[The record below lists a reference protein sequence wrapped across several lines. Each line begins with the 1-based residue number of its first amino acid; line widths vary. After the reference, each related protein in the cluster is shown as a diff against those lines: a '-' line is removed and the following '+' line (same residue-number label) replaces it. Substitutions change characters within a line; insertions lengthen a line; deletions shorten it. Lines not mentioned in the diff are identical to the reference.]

1 MPPFFIF
8 IVHNYFMKD
17 FSSHIGIIGAGIS
30 GLALGC
36 FLKKANIPV
45 VIFEKSDDINEYG
58 AGISLSPNGLR
69 ILKALGIFKKIQR
82 LSGNPH
88 KAYFFSNNKMIT
100 SLPVDVITTSRQTL
114 YQTLLQ
120 NYLSYDGD
128 ILFNHEL
135 LDLDVNSLKLSFS
148 NGNEVNVNHLVACDG
163 IKSICRKYHDKLDS
177 EPSYSGYSVWRAII
191 DKKQENIETYLGP
204 NHHIVTYPIDN
215 NRTSFVAAF
224 KTNKMY
230 KESWRSS
237 GSKEEMLNDLPKISK
252 KAYSIFDTDFDLY
265 KWGVYTRPNVKRL
278 YMKNIT
284 FLGDAA
290 HPIVPFMGQGGCL
303 ALEDAFVFSELV
315 SKFKDDYTKIQY
327 TYEKIRLKRIK
338 KIKARSEIQGHL
350 NHLKNP
356 FLILCRNM
364 IMKYS
369 SIIRIIV
376 KDIWNYD
383 SNLEIKNIK

>member
-1 MPPFFIF
+1 
-8 IVHNYFMKD
+8 MKD
-17 FSSHIGIIGAGIS
+17 FSGHIGIIGAGIS

-45 VIFEKSDDINEYG
+45 VIFEKSNDISEHG

-69 ILKALGIFKKIQR
+69 VLKALGIFKKIQR
-82 LSGNPH
+82 LSGNPN
-88 KAYFFSNNKMIT
+88 KAYFFSNNKKVT
-100 SLPVDVITTSRQTL
+100 SFPVDVITTSRQTL
-114 YQTLLQ
+114 YKSLLE

-135 LDLDVNSLKLSFS
+135 LDLDINSLKISFS
-148 NGNEVNVNHLVACDG
+148 NGSIFNVSHLVACDG
-163 IKSICRKYHDKLDS
+163 IKSICRKFHDKLDS
-177 EPSYSGYSVWRAII
+177 EPSYSGYSVWRAIV

-204 NHHIVTYPIDN
+204 NHHIVTYPIDKS
-215 NRTSFVAAF
+215 RISFVAAI

-230 KESWRSS
+230 KESWRSI
-237 GSKEEMLNDLPKISK
+237 GTKEEMLKDLPKIPK
-252 KAYSIFDTDFDLY
+252 KAYSFLDTDINLY
-265 KWGVYTRPNVKRL
+265 KWGVYTRPNIKSL

-303 ALEDAFVFSELV
+303 ALEDAFVFGELV
-315 SKFKDDYTKIQY
+315 SKFKNDFTKIQY

-350 NHLKNP
+350 NHIKNP
-356 FLILCRNM
+356 FFILCRNL
-364 IMKYS
+364 IMKFS
-369 SIIRIIV
+369 PIIPTIV
-376 KDIWNYD
+376 KDIWDYD
-383 SNLEIKNIK
+383 ASIEINNIK

>member
-1 MPPFFIF
+1 
-8 IVHNYFMKD
+8 MKD
-17 FSSHIGIIGAGIS
+17 FSGHIGIIGAGIS

-45 VIFEKSDDINEYG
+45 VIFEKSKDISEYG

-69 ILKALGIFKKIQR
+69 VLKALGIFKKIQR
-82 LSGNPH
+82 LSGNPN
-88 KAYFFSNNKMIT
+88 KAYFFSNNKKVT
-100 SLPVDVITTSRQTL
+100 SFPVDVITTSRQTL
-114 YQTLLQ
+114 YKSLLE

-135 LDLDVNSLKLSFS
+135 LDLDVNSLELSFS
-148 NGNEVNVNHLVACDG
+148 NGSIFNVSHLVACDG
-163 IKSICRKYHDKLDS
+163 IKSICRKFHDKLDS
-177 EPSYSGYSVWRAII
+177 EPSYSGYSVWRAIV

-204 NHHIVTYPIDN
+204 NHHIVTYPIDKS
-215 NRTSFVAAF
+215 RISFVAAI

-230 KESWRSS
+230 KESWRSI
-237 GSKEEMLNDLPKISK
+237 GTKEEMLKDLPKISK
-252 KAYSIFDTDFDLY
+252 KAYSFLDTDINLY
-265 KWGVYTRPNVKRL
+265 KWGVYTRPNIKSL

-315 SKFKDDYTKIQY
+315 SKFKNDFNKIQY
-327 TYEKIRLKRIK
+327 AYEKIRLKRIK
-338 KIKARSEIQGHL
+338 KIKARSEIQGYL
-350 NHLKNP
+350 NHIKNP
-356 FLILCRNM
+356 FLILCRNL
-364 IMKYS
+364 IMKFS
-369 SIIRIIV
+369 PIILATV

-383 SNLEIKNIK
+383 SSIEINNIK

>member
-1 MPPFFIF
+1 
-8 IVHNYFMKD
+8 MKD
-17 FSSHIGIIGAGIS
+17 FSGHIGIIGAGIS

-45 VIFEKSDDINEYG
+45 VIFEKSKDISEYG

-69 ILKALGIFKKIQR
+69 VLKALGIFKKIQR
-82 LSGNPH
+82 LSGNPN
-88 KAYFFSNNKMIT
+88 KAYFFSNNKKVT
-100 SLPVDVITTSRQTL
+100 SFPVDVITTSRQTL
-114 YQTLLQ
+114 YKSLLE

-135 LDLDVNSLKLSFS
+135 LDLDVNSLELSFS
-148 NGNEVNVNHLVACDG
+148 NGSIFNVSHLVACDG
-163 IKSICRKYHDKLDS
+163 IKSICRKFHDKLDS
-177 EPSYSGYSVWRAII
+177 EPSYSGYSVWRAIV

-204 NHHIVTYPIDN
+204 NHHIVTYPIDKS
-215 NRTSFVAAF
+215 RISFVAAI

-230 KESWRSS
+230 KESWRSI
-237 GSKEEMLNDLPKISK
+237 GTKEEMLKDLPKISK
-252 KAYSIFDTDFDLY
+252 KAYSFLDTDINLY
-265 KWGVYTRPNVKRL
+265 KWGVYTRPNIKSL

-315 SKFKDDYTKIQY
+315 SKFKNDFNKIQY
-327 TYEKIRLKRIK
+327 AYEKIRLKRIK
-338 KIKARSEIQGHL
+338 KIKARSEIQGYL
-350 NHLKNP
+350 NHIKNP
-356 FLILCRNM
+356 FFILCRNL
-364 IMKYS
+364 IMKFS
-369 SIIRIIV
+369 PIILATV

-383 SNLEIKNIK
+383 SSIEINNIK

>member
-1 MPPFFIF
+1 
-8 IVHNYFMKD
+8 MKD
-17 FSSHIGIIGAGIS
+17 FSGHIGIIGAGIS

-45 VIFEKSDDINEYG
+45 VIFEKSNDVSEYG

-69 ILKALGIFKKIQR
+69 VLKALGIFKKIQR
-82 LSGNPH
+82 LSGNPN
-88 KAYFFSNNKMIT
+88 KAYFFSNNKKVT
-100 SLPVDVITTSRQTL
+100 SFPVDVITTSRQTL
-114 YQTLLQ
+114 YKSLLE

-135 LDLDVNSLKLSFS
+135 LDLDVNSLELSFS
-148 NGNEVNVNHLVACDG
+148 NGSIFNVSHLVACDG
-163 IKSICRKYHDKLDS
+163 IKSICRKFHDKLDS
-177 EPSYSGYSVWRAII
+177 EPSYSGYSVWRAIV

-204 NHHIVTYPIDN
+204 NHHIVTYPIDKS
-215 NRTSFVAAF
+215 RISFVAAI

-230 KESWRSS
+230 KESWRSI
-237 GSKEEMLNDLPKISK
+237 GTKEEMLKDLPKISK
-252 KAYSIFDTDFDLY
+252 KAYSFLDTDINLY
-265 KWGVYTRPNVKRL
+265 KWGVYTRPNIKSL

-315 SKFKDDYTKIQY
+315 SKFKNDFNKIQY
-327 TYEKIRLKRIK
+327 AYEKIRLKRIK

-350 NHLKNP
+350 NHIKNP
-356 FLILCRNM
+356 FFILCRNL
-364 IMKYS
+364 IMKFS
-369 SIIRIIV
+369 PIIPTIV
-376 KDIWNYD
+376 KDIWDYD
-383 SNLEIKNIK
+383 LSIEINNIK

>member
-1 MPPFFIF
+1 
-8 IVHNYFMKD
+8 MKD
-17 FSSHIGIIGAGIS
+17 FSGHIGIIGAGIS

-45 VIFEKSDDINEYG
+45 VIFEKSKDISEYG

-69 ILKALGIFKKIQR
+69 VLKALGIFKKIQR
-82 LSGNPH
+82 LSGNPN
-88 KAYFFSNNKMIT
+88 KAYFFSNNKKVT
-100 SLPVDVITTSRQTL
+100 SFPVDVITTSRQTL
-114 YQTLLQ
+114 YKSLLE

-135 LDLDVNSLKLSFS
+135 SDLDVNSLELSFS
-148 NGNEVNVNHLVACDG
+148 NGSIFNVSHLVACDG
-163 IKSICRKYHDKLDS
+163 IKSICRKFHDKLDS
-177 EPSYSGYSVWRAII
+177 EPSYSGYSVWRAIV

-204 NHHIVTYPIDN
+204 NHHIVTYPIDKS
-215 NRTSFVAAF
+215 RTSFVAAI

-230 KESWRSS
+230 KESWRSI
-237 GSKEEMLNDLPKISK
+237 GTKEEMLKDLPKISK
-252 KAYSIFDTDFDLY
+252 KAYSFLDTDINLY
-265 KWGVYTRPNVKRL
+265 KWGVYTRPNIKSL

-315 SKFKDDYTKIQY
+315 SKFKNDFNKIQY
-327 TYEKIRLKRIK
+327 AYEKIRLKRIK

-350 NHLKNP
+350 NHIKNP
-356 FLILCRNM
+356 FFILCRNL
-364 IMKYS
+364 IMKFS
-369 SIIRIIV
+369 PIIPAIV

-383 SNLEIKNIK
+383 SSIEINNIK

>member
-1 MPPFFIF
+1 
-8 IVHNYFMKD
+8 MKD
-17 FSSHIGIIGAGIS
+17 FSGHIGIIGAGIS

-45 VIFEKSDDINEYG
+45 VIFEKSNDISEYG

-69 ILKALGIFKKIQR
+69 VLKALGIFKKIQR
-82 LSGNPH
+82 LSGNPN
-88 KAYFFSNNKMIT
+88 KAYFFSNNKKVT
-100 SLPVDVITTSRQTL
+100 SFPVDVITTSRQTL
-114 YQTLLQ
+114 YKSLLE

-135 LDLDVNSLKLSFS
+135 SDLDVNSLELSFS
-148 NGNEVNVNHLVACDG
+148 NGSIFNVSHLVACDG

-177 EPSYSGYSVWRAII
+177 EPFYSGYSVWRAIV

-204 NHHIVTYPIDN
+204 NHHIVTYPIDKS
-215 NRTSFVAAF
+215 RISFVAAI

-230 KESWRSS
+230 KESWRSI
-237 GSKEEMLNDLPKISK
+237 GTKEEMLKDLPKISK
-252 KAYSIFDTDFDLY
+252 KAYSFLDTDINLY
-265 KWGVYTRPNVKRL
+265 KWGVYTRPNIKSL

-315 SKFKDDYTKIQY
+315 SKFKNDFSKIQY

-350 NHLKNP
+350 NHIKNP
-356 FLILCRNM
+356 FFILCRNL
-364 IMKYS
+364 IMKFS
-369 SIIRIIV
+369 PIIPTIV
-376 KDIWNYD
+376 KDIWDYD
-383 SNLEIKNIK
+383 SSIEIKNIK

>member
-1 MPPFFIF
+1 
-8 IVHNYFMKD
+8 MKD
-17 FSSHIGIIGAGIS
+17 FSGHIGIIGAGIS

-45 VIFEKSDDINEYG
+45 VIFEKSNDISEHG

-69 ILKALGIFKKIQR
+69 VLKALGIFKKIQR

-88 KAYFFSNNKMIT
+88 KAYFFSNNKKIT
-100 SLPVDVITTSRQTL
+100 SFPVDVITTSRQTL

-120 NYLSYDGD
+120 NYHSYDGD

-177 EPSYSGYSVWRAII
+177 EPLYSGYSVWRAII

-237 GSKEEMLNDLPKISK
+237 GSKKEMLNDLPKISK
-252 KAYSIFDTDFDLY
+252 KAYSILDTDFDLY
-265 KWGVYTRPNVKRL
+265 KWGVYTRSNIKSL
-278 YMKNIT
+278 YMKNVT

-315 SKFKDDYTKIQY
+315 SKFKNDFSKIQY
-327 TYEKIRLKRIK
+327 AYEKIRLKRIK
-338 KIKARSEIQGHL
+338 KIKARSEIQGYL
-350 NHLKNP
+350 NHIKNP
-356 FLILCRNM
+356 FLVLCRNL
-364 IMKYS
+364 IMKFFP
-369 SIIRIIV
+369 IIPKIV
-376 KDIWNYD
+376 KDIWDYD
-383 SNLEIKNIK
+383 SIIEINNFKQS

>member
-1 MPPFFIF
+1 
-8 IVHNYFMKD
+8 MKD
-17 FSSHIGIIGAGIS
+17 FSGHIGIIGAGIS

-45 VIFEKSDDINEYG
+45 VIFEKSKDISEYG

-69 ILKALGIFKKIQR
+69 VLKALGIFKKIQR
-82 LSGNPH
+82 LSGNPN
-88 KAYFFSNNKMIT
+88 KAYFFSNNKKVT
-100 SLPVDVITTSRQTL
+100 SFPVDVITTSRQTL
-114 YQTLLQ
+114 YKSLLE

-135 LDLDVNSLKLSFS
+135 LDLDVNSLELSFS
-148 NGNEVNVNHLVACDG
+148 NGSIFNVSHLVACDG
-163 IKSICRKYHDKLDS
+163 IKSICRKFHDKLDS
-177 EPSYSGYSVWRAII
+177 EPSYSGYSVWRAIV

-204 NHHIVTYPIDN
+204 NHHIVTYPIDKS
-215 NRTSFVAAF
+215 RISFVAAI

-230 KESWRSS
+230 KESWRSI
-237 GSKEEMLNDLPKISK
+237 GTKEEMLKDLPKISK
-252 KAYSIFDTDFDLY
+252 KAYSFLDNDINLY
-265 KWGVYTRPNVKRL
+265 KWGVYTRPNIKSL

-315 SKFKDDYTKIQY
+315 SKFKNDFNKIQY
-327 TYEKIRLKRIK
+327 AYEKIRLKRIK
-338 KIKARSEIQGHL
+338 KIKARSEIQGYL
-350 NHLKNP
+350 NHIKNP
-356 FLILCRNM
+356 FFILCRNL
-364 IMKYS
+364 IMKFS
-369 SIIRIIV
+369 PIIPATV

-383 SNLEIKNIK
+383 SSIEIKNIK

>member
-1 MPPFFIF
+1 
-8 IVHNYFMKD
+8 MKD
-17 FSSHIGIIGAGIS
+17 FSGHIGIIGAGIS

-36 FLKKANIPV
+36 FLKKADIPV
-45 VIFEKSDDINEYG
+45 VIFEKSNDISEYG

-69 ILKALGIFKKIQR
+69 VLKALGIFKKIQR
-82 LSGNPH
+82 LSGNPN
-88 KAYFFSNNKMIT
+88 KAYFFSNNKKVT
-100 SLPVDVITTSRQTL
+100 SFPVDVITTSRQTL
-114 YQTLLQ
+114 YKSLLE

-135 LDLDVNSLKLSFS
+135 LDLDVNSLKISFS
-148 NGNEVNVNHLVACDG
+148 NGSIFNVGHLVACDG
-163 IKSICRKYHDKLDS
+163 IKSICRKFHDKLDS

-204 NHHIVTYPIDN
+204 NHHIVTYPIDKS
-215 NRTSFVAAF
+215 RTSFVAAI

-230 KESWRSS
+230 KESWRSI
-237 GSKEEMLNDLPKISK
+237 GTKEEMLKDLPKIPK
-252 KAYSIFDTDFDLY
+252 KAYSFLDTDINLY
-265 KWGVYTRPNVKRL
+265 KWGVYTRPNIKSL

-315 SKFKDDYTKIQY
+315 SKFKNDFSKIQY
-327 TYEKIRLKRIK
+327 AYEKIRLKRIK

-350 NHLKNP
+350 NHIKNP
-356 FLILCRNM
+356 FLILCRNL
-364 IMKYS
+364 IMKFS
-369 SIIRIIV
+369 PIIPAIV
-376 KDIWNYD
+376 KDIWDYD
-383 SNLEIKNIK
+383 SSIEINNIK

>member
-1 MPPFFIF
+1 
-8 IVHNYFMKD
+8 MKD
-17 FSSHIGIIGAGIS
+17 FSGHIGIIGAGIS

-45 VIFEKSDDINEYG
+45 VIFEKSKDISEDG

-69 ILKALGIFKKIQR
+69 VLKALGIFKKIQR
-82 LSGNPH
+82 LSGNPN
-88 KAYFFSNNKMIT
+88 KAYFFSNNKKVT
-100 SLPVDVITTSRQTL
+100 SFPVDVITTSRQTL
-114 YQTLLQ
+114 YKSLLE

-135 LDLDVNSLKLSFS
+135 LDLDVNSLELSFS
-148 NGNEVNVNHLVACDG
+148 NGSIFNVSHLVACDG
-163 IKSICRKYHDKLDS
+163 IKSICRKFHDKLDS
-177 EPSYSGYSVWRAII
+177 EPSYSGYSVWRAIV

-204 NHHIVTYPIDN
+204 NHHIVTYPIDKS
-215 NRTSFVAAF
+215 RISFVAAI

-230 KESWRSS
+230 KESWRSI
-237 GSKEEMLNDLPKISK
+237 GTKEEMLKDLPKISK
-252 KAYSIFDTDFDLY
+252 KAYSFLDTDINLY
-265 KWGVYTRPNVKRL
+265 KWGVYTRPNIKSL

-315 SKFKDDYTKIQY
+315 SKFKNDFNKIQY
-327 TYEKIRLKRIK
+327 AYEKIRLKRIK
-338 KIKARSEIQGHL
+338 KIKARSEIQGYL
-350 NHLKNP
+350 NHIKNP
-356 FLILCRNM
+356 FFILCRNL
-364 IMKYS
+364 IMKFS
-369 SIIRIIV
+369 PIIPATV

-383 SNLEIKNIK
+383 SSIEINNIK

>member
-1 MPPFFIF
+1 
-8 IVHNYFMKD
+8 MKD
-17 FSSHIGIIGAGIS
+17 FSGHIGIIGAGIS

-36 FLKKANIPV
+36 FLKKADIPV
-45 VIFEKSDDINEYG
+45 VIFEKSNDISEYG

-69 ILKALGIFKKIQR
+69 VLKALGIFKKIQR
-82 LSGNPH
+82 LSGNPN
-88 KAYFFSNNKMIT
+88 KAYFFSNNKKVT
-100 SLPVDVITTSRQTL
+100 SFPVDVITTSRQTL
-114 YQTLLQ
+114 YKSLLD

-135 LDLDVNSLKLSFS
+135 LDLDVNSLKISFS
-148 NGNEVNVNHLVACDG
+148 NGSIFNVGHLVACDG
-163 IKSICRKYHDKLDS
+163 IKSICRKFHDKLDS

-204 NHHIVTYPIDN
+204 NHHIVTYPIDKS
-215 NRTSFVAAF
+215 RTSFVAAI

-230 KESWRSS
+230 KESWRSI
-237 GSKEEMLNDLPKISK
+237 GTKEEMLKDLPKIPK
-252 KAYSIFDTDFDLY
+252 KAYSFLDTDINLY
-265 KWGVYTRPNVKRL
+265 KWGVYTRPNIKSL

-315 SKFKDDYTKIQY
+315 SKFKNDFSKIQY
-327 TYEKIRLKRIK
+327 AYEKIRLKRIK

-350 NHLKNP
+350 NHIKNP
-356 FLILCRNM
+356 FLILCRNL
-364 IMKYS
+364 IMKFS
-369 SIIRIIV
+369 PIIPAIV
-376 KDIWNYD
+376 KDIWDYD
-383 SNLEIKNIK
+383 SSIEINNIK

>member
-1 MPPFFIF
+1 
-8 IVHNYFMKD
+8 MKD
-17 FSSHIGIIGAGIS
+17 FSGHIGIIGAGIS

-45 VIFEKSDDINEYG
+45 VIFEKSKDISEYG

-69 ILKALGIFKKIQR
+69 VLKALGIFKKIQR
-82 LSGNPH
+82 LSGNPN
-88 KAYFFSNNKMIT
+88 KAYFFSNNKKVT
-100 SLPVDVITTSRQTL
+100 SFPVDVITTSRQTL
-114 YQTLLQ
+114 YKSLLE

-135 LDLDVNSLKLSFS
+135 LDLDVNSLELSFS
-148 NGNEVNVNHLVACDG
+148 NGSIFNVSHLVACDG
-163 IKSICRKYHDKLDS
+163 IKSICRKFHDKLDS
-177 EPSYSGYSVWRAII
+177 EPSYSGYSVWRAIV

-204 NHHIVTYPIDN
+204 NHHIVTYPIDKS
-215 NRTSFVAAF
+215 RISFVAAI

-230 KESWRSS
+230 KESWRSI
-237 GSKEEMLNDLPKISK
+237 GTKEEMLKDLPKISK
-252 KAYSIFDTDFDLY
+252 KAYSFLDTDINLY
-265 KWGVYTRPNVKRL
+265 KWGVYTRPNIKSL

-315 SKFKDDYTKIQY
+315 SKFKNDFNKIQY
-327 TYEKIRLKRIK
+327 AYEKIRLKRIK
-338 KIKARSEIQGHL
+338 KIKARSEIQGYL
-350 NHLKNP
+350 NHIKNP
-356 FLILCRNM
+356 FFILCRNL
-364 IMKYS
+364 IMKFS
-369 SIIRIIV
+369 PIIPATV

-383 SNLEIKNIK
+383 SSIEINNIK